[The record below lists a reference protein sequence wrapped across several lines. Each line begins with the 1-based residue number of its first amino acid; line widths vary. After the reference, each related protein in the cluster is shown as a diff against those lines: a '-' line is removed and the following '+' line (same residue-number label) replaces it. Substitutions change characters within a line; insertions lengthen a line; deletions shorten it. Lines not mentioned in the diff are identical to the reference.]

1 MVAAQMASHGA
12 SAVEAAVAILQQR
25 PLDAA
30 ALCGSAPSTPPR
42 KRQLDRNLSDEKST
56 SKCMRLADEAPLS
69 AKKVD
74 DDVVPA
80 LPETPEQPYPLVAR
94 EIECKT
100 LDRFLERSL
109 SAGADSAQ
117 GGCIYVSGGPGTG
130 KTCSVRAAVGA
141 WQRGNPASVVVQ
153 VNCMQLAQRSPTG
166 LLRRLGEL
174 ALARSGSRAASSA
187 ALPSSGAPLAAAVAA
202 RLSVLGPSVIVI
214 ADEIDQVLSNRAG
227 QGSCN
232 GLDPLG
238 SMLSVTQCP
247 GSAAIAFIAIANAVD
262 LLERSGRAPTRAK
275 CEALLFQPYSAAQL
289 KSILQSKFAAQ
300 GALGVAAAKALG
312 PVQMELGVR
321 KVAKSSGDC
330 RQVMNLCEQA
340 FFEAA
345 AIEERSV
352 QNPSG
357 DEALAT
363 PQKPMRPKSTLND
376 PLAQVKQLA
385 LDQQILLC
393 ALAGSKGE
401 AMKFSDIFARYKEL
415 CKKLHRTMD
424 LASKDQ
430 VSSALSAL
438 EQRGLL
444 SLRIAKRAAVP
455 RGAAGR
461 GRAAAAIR
469 PIVGATDS
477 IAELAVSC
485 KAVKESVTQANPLLG
500 QCID

>member
-1 MVAAQMASHGA
+1 MVAAQLATHGA
-12 SAVEAAVAILQQR
+12 TAVEAAAAIIQQR
-25 PLDAA
+25 SLVDEAA
-30 ALCGSAPSTPPR
+30 MCMSAPSTPPA
-42 KRQLDRNLSDEKST
+42 KRQLKRDISDEKAA
-56 SKCMRLADEAPLS
+56 KLMRTAHEALTPDKQVAEAPE
-69 AKKVD
+69 AQG
-74 DDVVPA
+74 
-80 LPETPEQPYPLVAR
+80 QPYPLVAR
-94 EIECKT
+94 ESECNA
-100 LDRFLERSL
+100 LDKFLARSL
-109 SAGADSAQ
+109 SSSTGSAQ

-130 KTCSVRAAVGA
+130 KTCSVGAAVGA
-141 WQRGNPASVVVQ
+141 WQRSSPASVVVQ
-153 VNCMQLAQRSPTG
+153 VNCMKLAQRSPTG

-174 ALARSGSRAASSA
+174 AQARSGSRALASVP
-187 ALPSSGAPLAAAVAA
+187 LPASGGPLAAAVAS
-202 RLSVLGPSVIVI
+202 RLSLLGPSVVVI
-214 ADEIDQVLSNRAG
+214 ADEIDQVL
-227 QGSCN
+227 GSRSGLGACN

-238 SMLSVTQCP
+238 SILSVTQCP

-300 GALGVAAAKALG
+300 GAEGAAAAKALG
-312 PVQMELGVR
+312 PVATELRVR
-321 KVAKSSGDC
+321 QVAKSSGDC

-340 FFEAA
+340 VFQAA
-345 AIEERSV
+345 ADEAKAAE
-352 QNPSG
+352 NPSG
-357 DEALAT
+357 EASMT

-401 AMKFSDIFARYKEL
+401 AMKFSDIFSRYKEL

-444 SLRIAKRAAVP
+444 SLRAAKRQIAPVV

-461 GRAAAAIR
+461 GRSAVANRLIL
-469 PIVGATDS
+469 GATDS

-485 KAVKESVTQANPLLG
+485 KAVKESVIQANQLLG